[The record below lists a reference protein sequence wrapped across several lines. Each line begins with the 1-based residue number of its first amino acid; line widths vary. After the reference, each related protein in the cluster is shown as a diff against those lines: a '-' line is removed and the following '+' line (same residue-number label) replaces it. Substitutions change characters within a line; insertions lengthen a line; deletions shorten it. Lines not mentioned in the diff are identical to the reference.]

1 MHEIASTAV
10 TLTILGVLMALSVL
24 GSRLAGR
31 MQIPVALLFLG
42 IGMLAGIEG
51 IGGIDFEDYSLSFRL
66 GSVVLVLILF
76 DGGLSARWST
86 VKPVLAPSV
95 VLATLGVLLTT
106 AMVGWV
112 AHLFGF
118 AWIEAFLLGAVVSS
132 TDAAAVFAVL
142 RGSHI
147 QLSDRVAATLELE
160 SGLNDPVAVM
170 LTIAITAAGQGHKE
184 SAWHVAFDIGLELAV
199 GCAGGLA
206 VGGAGRWL
214 VARARPTASG
224 LLPVL
229 TVALALFAFGA
240 TTLLHGSG
248 FLAAYVAGIVIGTGG
263 ELPHEEAI
271 ARVHDG
277 LAWLGQVVMFLV
289 LGLLSYPS
297 RLLAVG
303 GIGLVLGLTLALVA
317 RPLSAAL
324 CLLPFRFSLRESAFV
339 GWVGLRGA
347 VPIILAI
354 YPVLAD
360 APNAHHLFNIVFFV
374 VVVSSIVPGATVRLA
389 ARLLRVGQN

>member
-1 MHEIASTAV
+1 VHEIASTAV

-31 MQIPVALLFLG
+31 MHIPVALLFLG
-42 IGMLAGIEG
+42 IGMLAGTEG
-51 IGGIDFEDYSLSFRL
+51 LGGVDFEDYALSFRL
-66 GSVVLVLILF
+66 GTVVLVLILF

-95 VLATLGVLLTT
+95 VLATVGVLVT
-106 AMVGWV
+106 AALV
-112 AHLFGF
+112 ALVARALGF
-118 AWIEAFLLGAVVSS
+118 AWIEAFLLGTVVSS

-142 RGSHI
+142 RGSGI

-184 SAWHVAFDIGLELAV
+184 SAWHVALDIVVELAV
-199 GCAGGLA
+199 GCVGGLA
-206 VGGAGRWL
+206 VGSAGRWL

-248 FLAAYVAGIVIGTGG
+248 FLAAYVAGIVVGTG
-263 ELPHEEAI
+263 ELPHEETV

-277 LAWLGQVVMFLV
+277 VAWLGQVVMFLV

-303 GIGLVLGLTLALVA
+303 GIGLALGLTLALVA

-354 YPVLAD
+354 YPVLVGA
-360 APNAHHLFNIVFFV
+360 ANAHHMFNIVFFV
-374 VVVSSIVPGATVRLA
+374 VVVSSIVPGATVRHA
-389 ARLLRVGQN
+389 ARLLRVSQN